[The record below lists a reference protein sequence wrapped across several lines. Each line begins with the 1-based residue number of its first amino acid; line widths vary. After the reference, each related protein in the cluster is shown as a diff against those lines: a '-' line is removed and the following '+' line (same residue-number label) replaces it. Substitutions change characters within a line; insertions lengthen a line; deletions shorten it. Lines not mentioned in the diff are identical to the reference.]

1 MWPFSKKNKKE
12 TPQLSVLLE
21 DRQLLDL
28 TDNKVTLRVW
38 LPEACKQA
46 LKETA
51 GVYGWTVS
59 NCLREFFV
67 GYLYGEHERVRM
79 YENDTGLHYVES
91 IENITNRG
99 GSTDGPMFSRGPTI
113 EAIPGLG
120 KNIFPIKIFLPGRI
134 KNDLQLCADKVDIPL
149 STFVR
154 EIMVSHLLGH
164 TLWLGR
170 LRTWTDSEEQTAT
183 DWEEGSLESEVVG
196 YSGDSQA
203 KEYLKDKQKVER
215 Y

>member
-1 MWPFSKKNKKE
+1 MS
-12 TPQLSVLLE
+12 
-21 DRQLLDL
+21 
-28 TDNKVTLRVW
+28 
-38 LPEACKQA
+38 PEP

-67 GYLYGEHERVRM
+67 GYLYGEHERISM
-79 YENDTGLHYVES
+79 YKNDTGLHYVEP
-91 IENITNRG
+91 IENTINRRD
-99 GSTDGPMFSRGPTI
+99 STDEPMFSRGPTI
-113 EAIPGLG
+113 ETIPGLG
-120 KNIFPIKIFLPGRI
+120 KNIFPIKIFLPERI
-134 KNDLQLCADKVDIPL
+134 KDDLQLCADKVSIPL

-183 DWEEGSLESEVVG
+183 DWEEGNLESEVVG
-196 YSGDSQA
+196 YSGITQTE
-203 KEYLKDKQKVER
+203 EYLKDKQKVER